1 MARLVLSNVIT
12 TMAIISLFISISTS
26 CNNTKMNNP
35 LLTET
40 GNLYNAPAFDKITIE
55 NYKPAFEAA
64 IATAKERIEA
74 IVNNRAEP
82 DFENT
87 IEALE
92 FAGRELSSVGMIF
105 FNMIEAN
112 TNDDM
117 HQIALEVSP
126 LLTDYSNDILLN
138 VHLFEKIKAVYQKR
152 EQLGLNAEQ
161 LRLLNENYK
170 SFIRNG
176 ANLNDAD
183 KEALREI
190 RKELSEISLRFG
202 QNVLSATN
210 EFTLHITDKAQ
221 LEGLPQF
228 VIDMGSAEAKE
239 RSMEGWVYTLQAPSM
254 GPFMKYSSIR
264 ELREKVWRAYG
275 SRSLGGEFDNRV
287 LAIRSAEL
295 RLKLA
300 NLLGHPTYASYS
312 LEDNM
317 AKTQERVNDFLN
329 DLLQKTY
336 PYAKAE
342 VAEIERYANNNGFR
356 GKLMPWDFS
365 YWSEKY
371 RDEKYAINDEL
382 LKPYFELGKVEK
394 AVLGLATKLYGLQ
407 FAEESS
413 IPVYHPD
420 VKVYSVKD
428 ESGRHLS
435 LLYLDYFPR
444 ASKSGG
450 AWMTTF
456 RDQHIFDKKE
466 MRPFVSLVC
475 NFTKP
480 TEDTPSL
487 LTFDEVNTLLHEFG
501 HALHGM
507 LAQGSYPSLTGT
519 NVALDFVELP
529 SQIMENWL
537 TESEYLKSFAQHYQ
551 TGEAIPDELIKKI
564 VDARNFLSGYGN
576 VRQLSFGLNDMAWH
590 TLTSIPQNIDV
601 EIFEK
606 EAIKSTQ
613 VLPSVDA
620 TCFSVAFNHIFSG
633 GYSAGYY
640 SYKWAEVLEA
650 DAFSLFKERGIFNRE
665 VAQSFRE
672 NILSKGNLTDADE
685 LFRNFRGR
693 DPQAEAL
700 LEKFGMK

>member
-1 MARLVLSNVIT
+1 MKNQI
-12 TMAIISLFISISTS
+12 
-26 CNNTKMNNP
+26 P
-35 LLTET
+35 LLAET
-40 GNLYNAPAFDKITIE
+40 GNLYGAPAFDKIDIDD
-55 NYKPAFEAA
+55 YKPAFEKA
-64 IATAKERIEA
+64 IGIAKERVDA
-74 IVNNRAEP
+74 IVSNRAQP

-87 IEALE
+87 IAALE
-92 FAGRELSSVGMIF
+92 FAGRELSSVSSIF
-105 FNMIEAN
+105 FNLNEAN
-112 TNDDM
+112 TNDTM
-117 HQIALEVSP
+117 HQIALDVSP

-138 VHLFEKIKAVYQKR
+138 VQLFEKIKSLYER
-152 EQLGLNAEQ
+152 RGQLGLNAEQ
-161 LRLLNENYK
+161 LRLLEETYK
-170 SFIRNG
+170 SFARNG
-176 ANLNDAD
+176 ANLNEAD
-183 KEALREI
+183 KEAYREI
-190 RKELSEISLRFG
+190 SKELSEISLRFG

-210 EFTLHITDKAQ
+210 EFILHITDKAQ

-228 VIDMGSAEAKE
+228 VIDMGSAEAEE
-239 RSMEGWVYTLQAPSM
+239 RSMAGWVYTLHAPSM
-254 GPFMKYSSIR
+254 GPFMKYSAVA
-264 ELREKVWRAYG
+264 ELREKVWKANN
-275 SRSLGGEFDNRV
+275 SRSLGGEFDNRELV
-287 LAIRSAEL
+287 VRCAEL

-300 NLLGHPTYASYS
+300 NLLGHSTYASYV

-317 AKTQERVNDFLN
+317 AKSQERVSEFLN

-336 PYAKAE
+336 PYAKSE
-342 VAEIERYANNNGFR
+342 VADIEHYANNKGFR

-371 RDEKYAINDEL
+371 RDERYALNDEL

-394 AVLGLATKLYGLQ
+394 AVLGLATRLYGLT
-407 FAEESS
+407 FTEEPS

-428 ESGRHLS
+428 ESGKHLS

-444 ASKSGG
+444 ASKRGG

-456 RDQHIFDKKE
+456 REQQIFEGRE

-480 TEDTPSL
+480 TQDTPSL

-551 TGEAIPDELIKKI
+551 TGEAIPEELIKKI

-590 TLTSIPQNIDV
+590 TLVSIPQNIDV
-601 EIFEK
+601 EKFEK
-606 EAIKSTQ
+606 QAIKNTQ

-665 VAQSFRE
+665 VANSFRE
-672 NILSKGNLTDADE
+672 NVLSKGNLTDAAE

-693 DPQAEAL
+693 DPQADAL
-700 LEKFGMK
+700 LEKFGMNRK

>member
-1 MARLVLSNVIT
+1 MARIVLSKAIAI
-12 TMAIISLFISISTS
+12 MAVISLFISISIS

-35 LLTET
+35 LLIET

-55 NYKPAFEAA
+55 NFKPAFEAA

-161 LRLLNENYK
+161 LRLLNESYK

-264 ELREKVWRAYG
+264 DLREKVWRAYG
-275 SRSLGGEFDNRV
+275 SRSLGGEFDNRTLV
-287 LAIRSAEL
+287 VRSAEL

-371 RDEKYAINDEL
+371 RDEKYAVNDEL

-394 AVLGLATKLYGLQ
+394 AVLGLATKLYGLE
-407 FAEESS
+407 FTEEPS

-435 LLYLDYFPR
+435 LLFLDYFPR
-444 ASKSGG
+444 ASKRGG

-456 RDQHIFDKKE
+456 RDQYIFDKKE

-601 EIFEK
+601 EMFEK

-613 VLPSVDA
+613 VLPSVDT

-640 SYKWAEVLEA
+640 SYKWSEVLEA
-650 DAFSLFKERGIFNRE
+650 DAFALFKERGIFNRE
-665 VAQSFRE
+665 VAKSFRE
-672 NILSKGNLTDADE
+672 NILSKGNITDAAE

-693 DPQAEAL
+693 DPQVEAL